1 MTWQDKDLKWWIGK
15 VLSIKVIV
23 LALQSAGFTC
33 GKCQLIAATHDGSC
47 YHKPWSSLGIEAS
60 NFGGA
65 LLISITL
72 GRAWNDILK
81 SRIIQVM

>member
-23 LALQSAGFTC
+23 LALQSTGFTC
-33 GKCQLIAATHDGSC
+33 GKCQLIAASHDGSC
-47 YHKPWSSLGIEAS
+47 YHKPWSSLDIEAS

-65 LLISITL
+65 LLISITW
-72 GRAWNDILK
+72 GMAGSDVLK
-81 SRIIQVM
+81 SRIILVM